1 MSIFETIKHWVTDP
15 PPEYIFELSQEGL
28 AWARSA
34 EPARVEWIPLPEG
47 VIEVGP
53 LTDNV
58 KRPDELARAVKSVA
72 PPLPNRRRLAALL
85 LPDYAA
91 RVAVLD
97 FDTFP
102 SDPGEQIQLVK
113 FRIKRIVP
121 FDIESAVVACYPSPR
136 PGEKKVDVTVAAVNL
151 EIATHYEAPFRS
163 AGYHC
168 GFVTIS
174 ALAALSLAGGTLA
187 GSAAGPMIAAKRS
200 GSVLA
205 VSLVKQN
212 HLRMFRCVDLPEVN
226 EESVIDILAPTF
238 AFAEDEFGER
248 PTALLLSGFGQ
259 LDEAVKSRWS
269 QELGAPVELI
279 RSRFGQPGP
288 ANAGVYGYLETVE
301 S

>member
-1 MSIFETIKHWVTDP
+1 MSIFETVKHWVTDP
-15 PPEYIFELSQEGL
+15 PPEYIFELSQDGL
-28 AWARSA
+28 AWARTV
-34 EPARVEWIPLPEG
+34 EPSRVEWVPLPPG
-47 VIEVGP
+47 TIEVGP
-53 LTDNV
+53 FTDNV
-58 KRPDELARAVKSVA
+58 KRPAELSKAIAAIA
-72 PPLPNRRRLAALL
+72 PPLANRRRRAALL

-102 SDPGEQIQLVK
+102 NDPVEQLQLVK

-121 FDIESAVVACYPSPR
+121 FDIESAVVACHPSPR
-136 PGEKKVDVTVAAVNL
+136 PGEKKVDVAVAAVNL
-151 EIATHYEAPFRS
+151 EIATHYEAPFRA

-174 ALAALSLAGGTLA
+174 ALAALSLAG
-187 GSAAGPMIAAKRS
+187 SSAGPVIAAKRS

-212 HLRMFRCVDLPEVN
+212 HLRMFRCVDLPEMN
-226 EESVIDILAPTF
+226 GDSIIDILAPTF

-248 PTALLLSGFGQ
+248 PKALLLSGFGR
-259 LDEAVKSRWS
+259 LDESVAAQWS
-269 QELGAPVELI
+269 QELGAPVESI

-288 ANAGVYGYLETVE
+288 ANTGVYGYLETVE